1 MDGNTLCYCCSS
13 RMGEC
18 FCGDE
23 TWNSAATQRAL
34 GTPASARGSRPL
46 RVVLRAASMGGCWLH
61 HVVMCGLRQ
70 QPLSLFTS
78 TFKKKAKHLLFE
90 GRHACIPGK
99 QGNAMADT
107 RLGKHSGCFKV
118 TVIAYCAFLFCPQE
132 IIKLMIPFPG
142 KSRNSINFSDSS

>member
-1 MDGNTLCYCCSS
+1 MVIPSATAVPHAWVSA
-13 RMGEC
+13 
-18 FCGDE
+18 FVE
-23 TWNSAATQRAL
+23 TKH
-34 GTPASARGSRPL
+34 GTPQPPAELWEHLPLHEAAAPSVLCCVLPLQEAVGST
-46 RVVLRAASMGGCWLH
+46 VLWFAVSGRSRC
-61 HVVMCGLRQ
+61 
-70 QPLSLFTS
+70 LFTS

-90 GRHACIPGK
+90 GRHACIPGNP
-99 QGNAMADT
+99 GNAMADT

>member
-1 MDGNTLCYCCSS
+1 MVIPSATAVPHAWVSAFVETKHGTPQPPGELCEHLPPREAATSSALCRVLPPREAAGSTALWFSVSGSS
-13 RMGEC
+13 RC
-18 FCGDE
+18 
-23 TWNSAATQRAL
+23 
-34 GTPASARGSRPL
+34 
-46 RVVLRAASMGGCWLH
+46 
-61 HVVMCGLRQ
+61 
-70 QPLSLFTS
+70 LFTS

-90 GRHACIPGK
+90 GRHACILGN

-118 TVIAYCAFLFCPQE
+118 TIIAYCAFLFCPQE